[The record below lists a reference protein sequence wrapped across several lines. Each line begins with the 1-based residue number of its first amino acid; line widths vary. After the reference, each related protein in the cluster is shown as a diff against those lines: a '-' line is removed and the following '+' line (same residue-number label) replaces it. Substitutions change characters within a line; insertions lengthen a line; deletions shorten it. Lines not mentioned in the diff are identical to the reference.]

1 MIESLKFNGHSMSAS
16 ADSQEIAATDLADF
30 LVQAGLPFREAHSVI
45 AGLVRESLDSDTEL
59 TDLVESHPALGPE
72 AAQLLQPGVGWARRN
87 SHGGGGPEA
96 VTDQLAALKAHV
108 ESIS

>member
-1 MIESLKFNGHSMSAS
+1 MVR
-16 ADSQEIAATDLADF
+16 
-30 LVQAGLPFREAHSVI
+30 VQGVFSLPFREAHSVI
-45 AGLVRESLDSDTEL
+45 AGLVRESLDSDAEL
-59 TDLVESHPALGPE
+59 TDLVNNHPDLGPE

-96 VTDQLAALKAHV
+96 VTEQLAALKAHV